1 MNRLISVV
9 TLCLWSLTAPAVP
22 PNEVASA
29 RDLAKILP
37 LPVTGADVTARAAG
51 GRDDTLLRY
60 AVVNDRATAKHF
72 QKAPR
77 EYEMEPAPHT
87 RMEVAQSTTDTGQAN
102 RLLIDAVKAVE
113 AAKLAPSATQK
124 FALLQQADEYLTAII
139 ERFPSTDLAVRLATG
154 QKVGDISVAG
164 VRRAMNEARETGPGT
179 LGVSPTHSWRHAAA
193 VVAVALSANG
203 RRAVTA
209 SSDGLVTVRN
219 LDTGEILR
227 TWQHQDSIVA
237 AAASRDGRRLV
248 TVSWD
253 GVVAVWNTQNGKRLA
268 NWRHDEAP
276 IGLERSRFSS
286 RGVFVKSLALSP
298 NGRYVLAANGF
309 KAHLIDVNVQEI
321 VHTWRYDKRV
331 FGVAYSPNGRQVLL
345 LLAGGRVRLNDAS
358 TGQTLREW
366 RTPEPGSWNDYYAA
380 FSPDGQRVA
389 IAVNSTVVLHD
400 LNTGK
405 DLRKWRPG
413 GSYNVLSIAFSPDGQ
428 RVFTGDKS
436 YEATLYDVNTG
447 KVSREWRYEGK
458 APVDAVAFSADG
470 RQALMGFRDG
480 VVMICDS
487 KARNRTRSF
496 LKPGGEC

>member
-1 MNRLISVV
+1 MNRLITVV
-9 TLCLWSLTAPAVP
+9 TLCLWSLTASAAP

-29 RDLAKILP
+29 SDLAKILP
-37 LPVTGADVTARAAG
+37 LLATGADVTARAAE

-77 EYEMEPAPHT
+77 EYEVEPAPHA

-113 AAKLAPSATQK
+113 AARLEPSATQK
-124 FALLQQADEYLTAII
+124 FALLQQADEYLATII

-154 QKVGDISVAG
+154 QKVGDISIAG

-237 AAASRDGRRLV
+237 AAASRDVRRLV

-253 GVVAVWNTQNGKRLA
+253 GVVAVWNTQSGKRLA
-268 NWRHDEAP
+268 NWQHDGAP
-276 IGLERSRFSS
+276 IGASSRFSS
-286 RGVFVKSLALSP
+286 RDVFVKSLALSP
-298 NGRYVLAANGF
+298 NGRYVLAANGL
-309 KAHLIDVNVQEI
+309 KAHLIDVNIPEI
-321 VHTWRYDKRV
+321 VHTWRYDKPV
-331 FGVAYSPNGRQVLL
+331 WGVAYSPNGRQVLL
-345 LLAGGRVRLNDAS
+345 LLAGGRVRLNDAG

-366 RTPEPGSWNDYYAA
+366 RTPGSGSGSDFSAA

-389 IAVNSTVVLHD
+389 IAVNETVVLHD
-400 LNTGK
+400 INTGK
-405 DLRKWRPG
+405 NLRKWNPG
-413 GSYNVLSIAFSPDGQ
+413 GNYNVLSIAFSPDGQ

-447 KVSREWRYEGK
+447 KVSREWRYDGK
-458 APVDAVAFSADG
+458 APVDAVAFSPDG